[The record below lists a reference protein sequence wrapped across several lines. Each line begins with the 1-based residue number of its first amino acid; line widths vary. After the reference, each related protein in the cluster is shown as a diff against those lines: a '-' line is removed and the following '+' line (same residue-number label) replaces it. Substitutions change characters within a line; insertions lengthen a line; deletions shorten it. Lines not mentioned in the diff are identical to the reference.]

1 MPENV
6 KCYQGGKHGFQNP
19 QKYYNRFNPFQA
31 LEPDDEMNVDL
42 DAFGDEPVRGLN
54 WTNKL
59 LNEILLSARPV
70 CKLFTGLRGSGKTTD
85 LKRLARRLA
94 DSDIG
99 NFLPVFI
106 DAEEMIDLSAPIE
119 VTDIISTVIHCTA
132 KTVAEAKHEDPEK
145 ALEEGYHERFWNWVK
160 NTDVHLTKS
169 DLTIP
174 SVGKLVM
181 EMKTRPSFRKKVRN
195 IVAANFSRFIKDARD
210 ELELLENSV
219 KNDLKRDGIVIIFDS
234 LEKLRGLT
242 DTWHDVLA
250 SADKVFRGSAPYV
263 KLPVHVLY
271 TVPAALAM
279 RIREIDFLP
288 MIKVRDK
295 ENNSYPAGI
304 AVARE
309 LIRKRAP
316 DDIIKTLLGD
326 SCETLLEKVILRSGG
341 YPREI
346 LIVMQNVIA
355 QERHP
360 VSEKKLDTILMQIAN
375 QYQNIVLGE
384 MFDWL
389 ARVSVTKKLTL
400 PNEEQS
406 RIIDLMLQNQAVQR
420 YLNDELWFD
429 LHPAVRD
436 IPGVVKAI
444 KQLEAESEN
453 GTEA

>member
-1 MPENV
+1 MDF
-6 KCYQGGKHGFQNP
+6 KTRKI
-19 QKYYNRFNPFQA
+19 YYNRFNPFKA
-31 LEPDDEMNVDL
+31 LEPDDAMNVDL

-59 LNEILLSARPV
+59 LNEILLSDEPV

-85 LKRLARRLA
+85 LKRLAKRLA
-94 DSDIG
+94 DPEAG
-99 NFLPVFI
+99 NLLPVFI
-106 DAEEMIDLSAPIE
+106 DAEEMIDLTAPIE

-132 KTVAEAKHEDPEK
+132 KTVAEAKKEDPEK

-160 NTDVHLTKS
+160 NTDVHLQKS

-174 SVGKLVM
+174 SVGKLAL

-195 IVAANFSRFIKDARD
+195 IVAANFSRFIKEARD
-210 ELELLENSV
+210 ELVLLEDSV
-219 KNDLKRDGIVIIFDS
+219 KSDLKRDGIVIIFDS

-242 DTWHDVLA
+242 ETWHEVLA
-250 SADKVFRGSAPYV
+250 SADKVFRGSASYV
-263 KLPVHVLY
+263 KLPVNVLY
-271 TVPAALAM
+271 TVPAALVM
-279 RIREIDFLP
+279 RIRDIDFLP

-295 ENNSYPAGI
+295 ENNPFPAGV

-316 DDIIKTLLGD
+316 DDITKTLLGD

-346 LIVMQNVIA
+346 LQVMQKVIA
-355 QERHP
+355 QEQHP
-360 VSEKKLDTILMQIAN
+360 LSAKELEHILAQIAN
-375 QYQNIVLGE
+375 QYQNIVLGD

-389 ARVSVTKKLTL
+389 ARVSVSKKLI
-400 PNEEQS
+400 PESEDQS
-406 RIIDLMLQNQAVQR
+406 RKADLMLQNQAVQR

-436 IPGVVKAI
+436 IPGVAKAVA
-444 KQLEAESEN
+444 KLEAELRL
-453 GTEA
+453 TT